1 MIEIKKLLHHKKCLR
16 NETISKKICMRTS
29 FVMVQESPYCGYPIH
44 VFIAINSKPKPRV
57 SEFRNTHQRFIK
69 GRPSRNSNKNEI
81 SRSCLSLLKI
91 RVFRRVTERPQLFVE
106 FLKVWETLAIILRV
120 FKSI

>member
-1 MIEIKKLLHHKKCLR
+1 MKRFLR
-16 NETISKKICMRTS
+16 K
-29 FVMVQESPYCGYPIH
+29 FVCECRSIQVQGSPDCGYPIH

-69 GRPSRNSNKNEI
+69 GRPSRNSNKNET
-81 SRSCLSLLKI
+81 SRSCLSLMKI
-91 RVFRRVTERPQLFVE
+91 RVSCRVTERLQLFVE